1 MELSL
6 PIKHNESKKYRFF
19 HLLGCSW
26 SWRLRRSR
34 RTDPCPAGRE
44 WSCFHWT
51 GSGTCWNPPSTT
63 PLAVKKKKKKEKSYI
78 IDKLLV
84 FESQFSTCVHQCN
97 FCVIIWHLKQLEII
111 MDLIFGLVRISILMQ
126 FKNKKKWWLRVAWS
140 QVIKS
145 CNAKNLFL
153 IHSPAL
159 DSSAPYMDY
168 HHLSDYC
175 AVNASPLCQNGV
187 VTSHQN
193 NKLNSI
199 LNTATSCKG
208 WFLVRLGG
216 EGKRGN
222 AGKSLTAQFFAGPR
236 QQVVEDVEAPLLFR
250 LTDGPRLFQ
259 QIWSGWGQ
267 GRAQR
272 GNRTSPNPVTSL
284 SQMNDN
290 EIITVNHE
298 TRGWLT
304 LAWRPQTQQVD
315 PVVSQV
321 WKAPRRKRI
330 QVSMLAPT
338 M

>member
-1 MELSL
+1 
-6 PIKHNESKKYRFF
+6 
-19 HLLGCSW
+19 
-26 SWRLRRSR
+26 
-34 RTDPCPAGRE
+34 
-44 WSCFHWT
+44 
-51 GSGTCWNPPSTT
+51 
-63 PLAVKKKKKKEKSYI
+63 
-78 IDKLLV
+78 
-84 FESQFSTCVHQCN
+84 
-97 FCVIIWHLKQLEII
+97 

-126 FKNKKKWWLRVAWS
+126 FKKKRKWWLRVAWS

-145 CNAKNLFL
+145 CKAKNLFL
-153 IHSPAL
+153 IHIPAL

-175 AVNASPLCQNGV
+175 AVNASFVSEWCRHIPPEQQTQQHIKHCHFLQR
-187 VTSHQN
+187 
-193 NKLNSI
+193 
-199 LNTATSCKG
+199 
-208 WFLVRLGG
+208 WFSVRLSCD
-216 EGKRGN
+216 GKQGN

-259 QIWSGWGQ
+259 QIWSGCGQ

-272 GNRTSPNPVTSL
+272 GNRTSPNTVTSF
-284 SQMNDN
+284 SQMNDT

-304 LAWRPQTQQVD
+304 LAWRPSTQQVD